1 MRGAG
6 RWQYAVV
13 AGEVVFVWTSVLV
26 VMLSLGWLL
35 TEGLKGSI
43 DPVDTDLSEWL
54 ADQRTTTL
62 TDLAEIGGTGGDTIT
77 ICASAAVV
85 AIGTSLWVR
94 SVRPLVFL
102 AVGLL
107 GQALIY
113 DLASRLVTR
122 QRPPVNLLD
131 HGLDPNASFPSG
143 HVSTSVMFFGGLVAL
158 VWTYAAQRWR
168 APATI
173 LLVVPLVVGAAR
185 LYQGAHHLTDA
196 LVSVVVMPFWVLAL
210 TALILRSRFT
220 AARRTRS
227 AGLSSRAR

>member
-1 MRGAG
+1 MRGSG
-6 RWQYAVV
+6 RWQYASV
-13 AGEVVFVWTSVLV
+13 AGEVVFVWTAVLV
-26 VMLSLGWLL
+26 VVLGLGWLV

-54 ADQRTTTL
+54 ADQRTPTL
-62 TDLAEIGGTGGDTIT
+62 TDVAEIGGTGGDTII

-85 AIGTSLWVR
+85 AIGTSLWAR
-94 SVRPLVFL
+94 SVRPLVFM

-158 VWTYAAQRWR
+158 VWTYAAPRWR
-168 APATI
+168 APATL
-173 LLVVPLVVGAAR
+173 LLVVPPVVGAAR

-196 LVSVVVMPFWVLAL
+196 LASLVVMPLWVLAL
-210 TALILRSRFT
+210 TVLILRSRFEP
-220 AARRTRS
+220 AERS
-227 AGLSSRAR
+227 SP

>member
-1 MRGAG
+1 MRASG

-13 AGEVVFVWTSVLV
+13 AGEVVLVWTAVLV
-26 VMLSLGWLL
+26 VVLGLGWLV
-35 TEGLKGSI
+35 TEGPKGSI
-43 DPVDTDLSEWL
+43 DPVDTDVSEWL
-54 ADQRTTTL
+54 ADQRTPTL
-62 TDLAEIGGTGGDTIT
+62 TDLAEIGGTGGDTII
-77 ICASAAVV
+77 ICAGAAVV

-94 SVRPLVFL
+94 SVRPLVFM

-122 QRPPVNLLD
+122 QRPPVHLLD

-158 VWTYAAQRWR
+158 VWTYAAPRWR
-168 APATI
+168 TPATL
-173 LLVVPLVVGAAR
+173 LLVVPPVVGAAR

-196 LVSVVVMPFWVLAL
+196 LASLVVMPFWVLAL
-210 TALILRSRFT
+210 TVLILTSRFEP
-220 AARRTRS
+220 ARR
-227 AGLSSRAR
+227 LSP